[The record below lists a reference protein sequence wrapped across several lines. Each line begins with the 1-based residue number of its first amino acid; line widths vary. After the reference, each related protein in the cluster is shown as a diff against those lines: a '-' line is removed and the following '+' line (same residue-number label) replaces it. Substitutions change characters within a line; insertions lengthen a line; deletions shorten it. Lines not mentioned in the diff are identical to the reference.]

1 MEGRTEGR
9 KEELKNGWKR
19 KENLPQTRHIR
30 CSDKESESVAS
41 VCFSRTR
48 WALRTT
54 KWMPTGVTPSATAL
68 HVTDILSANESR
80 QVCNVQN
87 SDDYLQQE
95 VKESAQKYRDTVL
108 LQTPVPRVPS
118 MLEQKPLAHAV
129 SPPVLQSY
137 GIHSLLMSVI
147 FSPPMPLKLQYELT
161 CTMCRCGV
169 WGIQHYDC
177 MIIIFEVLMDTFLLI
192 FVCSPLSVRYSTMK
206 ITIVVIIIP

>member
-1 MEGRTEGR
+1 MW
-9 KEELKNGWKR
+9 L
-19 KENLPQTRHIR
+19 
-30 CSDKESESVAS
+30 SV
-41 VCFSRTR
+41 
-48 WALRTT
+48 
-54 KWMPTGVTPSATAL
+54 KK
-68 HVTDILSANESR
+68 
-80 QVCNVQN
+80 VQN
-87 SDDYLQQE
+87 SAAKLFFKACKFDNVQP
-95 VKESAQKYRDTVL
+95 L
-108 LQTPVPRVPS
+108 LQALHWLPVQARIDYKLSAVTTSWTISCLFLWPS
-118 MLEQKPLAHAV
+118 HCVHPFQAVSFFYRHINGYFVFPMLEQKLLAKSV
-129 SPPVLQSY
+129 PSTVLQSY